1 MSPKTYLGRRDL
13 LLTSAAALLAV
24 AARPALAVVSPIH
37 TDSDGLVTQQVAIP
51 IAGGTIPAYCAY
63 PAKGGKF
70 SAVIV
75 AHDVFGT
82 NEQMQDVTRRLAK
95 LGYYAIC
102 PYLFS
107 REGDVS
113 KMTDEIQ
120 IMQTVVAKVADA
132 DILSDLDATVAFV
145 AKSGK
150 TDPKKLGITGFGWGG
165 RVVWL
170 YAAHT
175 PKLTAGVSW
184 YGFLQPPRDPKGQS
198 VLALATLIKSPILG
212 LYGSKDDYISESY
225 TIGMKNALGEK
236 SKSEIV
242 VFPGV
247 KHGFMSDDRPSYDAK
262 TAADGWNR
270 MTIWFKNNGLA

>member
-1 MSPKTYLGRRDL
+1 MSQMIFGRRHFL
-13 LLTSAAALLAV
+13 GASAVAMLAV
-24 AARPALAVVSPIH
+24 TAGPVLAGVAIH
-37 TDSDGLVTQQVAIP
+37 TDSDGLVTQQVKIP
-51 IAGGTIPAYCAY
+51 IAGGEIPAYVAF
-63 PAKGGKF
+63 PAKGKDF
-70 SAVIV
+70 SPVVV

-102 PYLFS
+102 PYLFT

-113 KMTDEIQ
+113 KTTDEIA

-145 AKSGK
+145 RKSGK
-150 TDPKKLGITGFGWGG
+150 ADGKKLGIAGFGWGG

-170 YAAHT
+170 YAAHN

-198 VLALATLIKSPILG
+198 VLALASQIKSPILG
-212 LYGSKDDYISESY
+212 LYGAKDDYINDSY

-247 KHGFMSDDRPSYDAK
+247 KHGFMSDDRPTYDEK
-262 TAADGWNR
+262 AATDSWNR
-270 MTIWFKNNGLA
+270 MTIWFKNNGLN

>member
-1 MSPKTYLGRRDL
+1 MSQVKCLGRREVL
-13 LLTSAAALLAV
+13 ASSAAALLAM
-24 AARPALAVVSPIH
+24 AALPALAASIH
-37 TDSDGLVTQQVAIP
+37 TDSDGLVTQQVTIP
-51 IAGGTIPAYCAY
+51 IAGGSIPAYCAY
-63 PAKGGKF
+63 PAKGGNF
-70 SAVIV
+70 SAIIV

-113 KMTDEIQ
+113 KVTDEIE
-120 IMQTVVAKVADA
+120 IMRTVVGKVADA
-132 DILSDLDATVAFV
+132 DILSDLDATVAFIH
-145 AKSGK
+145 KSGK
-150 TDPKKLGITGFGWGG
+150 ADPKRLGIAGFGWGG

-170 YAAHT
+170 YAAHN

-212 LYGSKDDYISESY
+212 LYGAKDDYITESY
-225 TIGMKNALGEK
+225 TTGMKNALGEK

-247 KHGFMSDDRPSYDAK
+247 KHGFMSDDRPTYDEK
-262 TAADGWNR
+262 TAADSWNR
-270 MTIWFKNNGLA
+270 MSLWFKNHGLV